1 MLNRK
6 QKYLQIALNSDLR
19 EAESIIRNLPNDKR
33 IILEAGTPL
42 IKEYG
47 ASVIAQIITAWQ
59 MKAIGFKKPGFFAPG
74 YPFVPEVFG
83 KFIEPNSAPR
93 QRINLAGM
101 PKPYVVADLKCM
113 DRGER
118 EVEIAK
124 RFGASAATALGH
136 APIETLN
143 AFIKNCEKFKVDAM
157 IDMMNVDFPLS
168 VLRKLDVLPKVVI
181 LHRGVD
187 EETFNREKEIPF
199 HEVARIKNESDIL
212 IAIAGGD
219 TFEDVRR
226 ALFNDADIAVV
237 WKSFYTSTQDT
248 AELAQ
253 KFLKE
258 IR

>member
-1 MLNRK
+1 MLDKK
-6 QKYLQIALNSDLR
+6 QKYLQVALNSDLR
-19 EAESIIRNLPNDKR
+19 EARSIISQLPNDKR

-47 ASVIAQIITAWQ
+47 ASVIAEIITAWQ
-59 MKAIGFKKPGFFAPG
+59 MKSLGLKRPGFFNPG
-74 YPFVPEVFG
+74 YPFAPEIFG
-83 KFIEPNSAPR
+83 KFIQPETRPLR
-93 QRINLAGM
+93 RINLAGL

-124 RFGASAATALGH
+124 RFGASAAVALGH

-143 AFIKNCEKFKVDAM
+143 AFIANCQRLKIDSM
-157 IDMMNVDFPLS
+157 IDMLNVDFPLS
-168 VLRKLDVLPKVVI
+168 ILRGLDVLPQAVI
-181 LHRGVD
+181 VHRGVD
-187 EETFNREKEIPF
+187 EEEQNKEKEIPF
-199 HEVARIKNESDIL
+199 HEIARIKNECDIL
-212 IAIAGGD
+212 VAVAGGD
-219 TFEDVRR
+219 TFEEVRR

-237 WKSFYTSTQDT
+237 WKSFYKSSHDT
-248 AELAQ
+248 AEIAQ